1 MFIVFEGLESSGK
14 STQLR
19 HLEKFLIEE
28 GHDVESVAEPG
39 TTSLG
44 QGVREIVL
52 HQDINVHPLAELLLY
67 EAARAQVTAE
77 KILPGIEAGRI
88 MLCDRYTLSSLAYQ
102 GHGRQLDL
110 DKLRVVDAWATQNLQ
125 PDMTIY
131 FDISLEEMRK
141 RQGKSSLDRLEKEDQ
156 AFFERVLAGYLVEL
170 QEMDNTHILD
180 GFQSKDVLFEAVK
193 SLIKPLL
200 DAR

>member
-19 HLEKFLIEE
+19 HLESFLIES
-28 GHDVESVAEPG
+28 GHDVISVAEPG
-39 TTSLG
+39 TTALG

-52 HQDINVHPLAELLLY
+52 HQDIEVDPLAELLLY

-77 KILPGIEAGRI
+77 KILPAIQSKKI
-88 MLCDRYTLSSLAYQ
+88 VLCDRYTLSSLAYQ
-102 GHGRQLDL
+102 GHGRELDL
-110 DKLRVVDAWATQNLQ
+110 KKLKTLDAWATQNLQ
-125 PDMTIY
+125 PDLTIY

-156 AFFERVLAGYLVEL
+156 TFFERVLAGYLQEV
-170 QEMDNTHILD
+170 QEMENIHVLD
-180 GFQSKDVLFEAVK
+180 GFQSEATLFDAVK
-193 SLIKPLL
+193 CLITPLL